1 MRDDILGRW
10 PDATRLL
17 DELIDLDEETR
28 ARRVA
33 EIGARDPALV
43 PLLSAL
49 ATETSALEAR
59 FRPVAT
65 SLSADPW
72 DGDRFPIRSG
82 PIASWVSSV
91 AAGWPA
97 CSWRSAPISASAPR
111 VALKAARHDAL
122 LAGAA
127 ATLRAGVPDAGAPPT
142 PAYRALAR
150 RRRDHGRSA
159 VPGDGARRRTADR
172 SALRRRVALD

>member
-10 PDATRLL
+10 PDASRLL

-49 ATETSALEAR
+49 ATDTSALEAR

-65 SLSADPW
+65 SLSADSVGRGP
-72 DGDRFPIRSG
+72 GSRSG
-82 PIASWVSSV
+82 
-91 AAGWPA
+91 G
-97 CSWRSAPISASAPR
+97 
-111 VALKAARHDAL
+111 ALSH
-122 LAGAA
+122 
-127 ATLRAGVPDAGAPPT
+127 
-142 PAYRALAR
+142 
-150 RRRDHGRSA
+150 
-159 VPGDGARRRTADR
+159 PG
-172 SALRRRVALD
+172 